1 MITYNWNKEKNLV
14 LKRERNLSFE
24 QIVLHIESGN
34 LLDILQHPNKEKFA
48 HQKILIIQ
56 IEDYII
62 SVPFVENGDERFL
75 KTIIPSRKLTRKIF
89 KGFIMKNFNLDSEEI
104 ELLESLESD
113 EWNSIDNLKN
123 ELEVHQNIAKSTLKK
138 DKRVNLRMSSKD
150 LEAIKTYAVEE
161 GLPYQT
167 LMSSVLHKFVTGRLI
182 DRQAG

>member
-1 MITYNWNKEKNLV
+1 
-14 LKRERNLSFE
+14 
-24 QIVLHIESGN
+24 
-34 LLDILQHPNKEKFA
+34 
-48 HQKILIIQ
+48 
-56 IEDYII
+56 
-62 SVPFVENGDERFL
+62 
-75 KTIIPSRKLTRKIF
+75 
-89 KGFIMKNFNLDSEEI
+89 MKNFNLDSEEI

-182 DRQAG
+182 DRQVG